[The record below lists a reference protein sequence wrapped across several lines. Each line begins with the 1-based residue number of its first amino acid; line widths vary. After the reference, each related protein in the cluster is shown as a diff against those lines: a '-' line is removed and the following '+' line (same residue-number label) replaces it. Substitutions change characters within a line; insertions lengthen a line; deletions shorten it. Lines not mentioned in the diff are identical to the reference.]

1 MGKKQRDCA
10 GCGAPV
16 GIIGREHCCRCER
29 DIREAAAKAECP
41 GCGKQRVL
49 QDETG
54 RCVLCSRC
62 CRECGHPVRRTED
75 TLCRDCRRKARQS
88 AAQRPCP
95 RCGRPGYLRE
105 ATGWC
110 GPCSRPR
117 QQKDPPRECTQC
129 GQVKRH
135 AGLGMCSA
143 CFQRRPD
150 RAFTA
155 GAGLAA
161 RLASPPDWLDGFT
174 AHLAGAYSPAR
185 ACQLITAL
193 GRLLG
198 EDGQPAHPQALI
210 ERARWPGRSIGPLA
224 RSLETF
230 FTEHGLALATDHA
243 EQLAAG
249 RRQRRTG
256 AVPGPLRP
264 AVDGFAS
271 FMLASRERAR
281 RAGTRPRSDHTVE
294 AALATIRDLA
304 LFLAGERG
312 KQDWALADVHDIEA
326 FLATLPRARKRR
338 LTVLRQFFRFARSRK
353 VILADPARGLAARE
367 PRGFT
372 GQTLVLDKQR
382 ELFRRWT
389 TFRDAHPHEALLGIL
404 ALLHGASSDEV
415 RHLRVSGIDQ
425 TARTAELGGRPL
437 PVPLDPASW
446 QVLQRCLAH
455 RETQRTAN
463 PHVIVTKG
471 TKAGRSPASTAY
483 VSHLLDGCGVPPR
496 ALRCTRLADLV
507 NTLDP
512 KLVAAAFGMKP
523 EGVMFYLA
531 NHVDD
536 GRLQTSRPENR
547 IIAGH
552 D

>member
-1 MGKKQRDCA
+1 MPGLPAQGPAVRS
-10 GCGAPV
+10 P
-16 GIIGREHCCRCER
+16 
-29 DIREAAAKAECP
+29 AALPE
-41 GCGKQRVL
+41 
-49 QDETG
+49 
-54 RCVLCSRC
+54 
-62 CRECGHPVRRTED
+62 VR
-75 TLCRDCRRKARQS
+75 
-88 AAQRPCP
+88 
-95 RCGRPGYLRE
+95 RPGYLRE

-507 NTLDP
+507 YTLDP

-531 NHVDD
+531 DHVDD